1 MFLYLS
7 LPLGFYCFMHWWWKL
22 YSYRNVCFKSDIL
35 TSETE
40 LLLPCLQNCLQQSY
54 AFNCSMFCMCTR
66 SGSPHNVI
74 HSSSKLLEYT
84 NLVLW
89 TRLLQTSW
97 QQTLFPWS
105 NKPEWGYDWS
115 RDCKTTGDNIA
126 MGTQGIQARASLAHE
141 HQDRGV
147 ITVQTNK
154 PAMALVTHLKMTGK
168 TVKYDQEHKIQRLEG
183 CCWEADSLD
192 TENDW
197 VMDMYLE
204 AETFCWI

>member
-1 MFLYLS
+1 MCSMLYILAEPDS
-7 LPLGFYCFMHWWWKL
+7 QFMCIPF
-22 YSYRNVCFKSDIL
+22 VIL
-35 TSETE
+35 CG
-40 LLLPCLQNCLQQSY
+40 LRLWQSC
-54 AFNCSMFCMCTR
+54 AFNCSMFCICTR

-97 QQTLFPWS
+97 QQTWFPWS

-115 RDCKTTGDNIA
+115 RHCKTTGENTA

-168 TVKYDQEHKIQRLEG
+168 TVKYDQEHNIQRLER